1 MPPQAC
7 PVCLQGAAR
16 PIRSAQAY
24 ECPDCG
30 AAFRLPEP
38 SPAPV
43 DLASAFRGY
52 WDDYH
57 KGRALAPRLGG
68 WRTSGDF
75 LDVGCALGAVP
86 AGLRDH
92 SGWRVRG
99 LEASARAAELGR
111 ALNGVDIAGAPLS
124 QAPYPPESFDHILLD
139 RVLEREPAPRA
150 VLAGAADLLRPGGRL
165 EIVVSSAPGRGGL
178 IAFSRRS
185 LLRLLAD
192 FKLRVLALRRCP
204 AGLAEPPRGEPP
216 AGEGP
221 TLEQGRALIGP
232 EPSWP
237 LYVWGERLR
246 RLAGVWLGRGFE
258 VLAEKP

>member
-7 PVCLQGAAR
+7 PVCLHGAAR
-16 PIRSAQAY
+16 PVRSAEAY

-30 AAFRLPEP
+30 ATFCLSAP
-38 SPAPV
+38 SAAPV
-43 DLASAFRGY
+43 DLAAAFRGY

-75 LDVGCALGAVP
+75 LDVGCALGTVP

-99 LEASARAAELGR
+99 LEASAQAAELGR

-124 QAPYPPESFDHILLD
+124 QAPYPPESFDYILLD

-150 VLAGAADLLRPGGRL
+150 VLAGAADRLRPGGRL
-165 EIVVSSAPGRGGL
+165 EIVVSNAPGAGGL
-178 IAFSRRS
+178 IVFSRRS
-185 LLRLLAD
+185 LLGLLAD
-192 FKLRVLALRRCP
+192 FKLRVLALRRCSARP
-204 AGLAEPPRGEPP
+204 AASRPGEF
-216 AGEGP
+216 

-237 LYVWGERLR
+237 LYVWGERLK
-246 RLAGVWLGRGFE
+246 RLAGGWLGRGFE